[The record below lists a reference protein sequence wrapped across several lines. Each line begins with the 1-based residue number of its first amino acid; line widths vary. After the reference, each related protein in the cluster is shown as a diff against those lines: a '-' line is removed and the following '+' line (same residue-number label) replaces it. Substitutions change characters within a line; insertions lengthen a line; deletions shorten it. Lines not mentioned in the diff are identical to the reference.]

1 MCTLSRQT
9 SACVHS
15 NPMDGN
21 KKSPVWGGGIRK
33 LGQNN
38 NSKRRVFKVR
48 SASSLEAGVLG
59 EHTGCLPACAR
70 LPCLSSRAEHGHES
84 VGTLGGTEHRAA
96 VRGACHASHT
106 RLRPHAN

>member
-1 MCTLSRQT
+1 M
-9 SACVHS
+9 
-15 NPMDGN
+15 
-21 KKSPVWGGGIRK
+21 
-33 LGQNN
+33 GQNN

-70 LPCLSSRAEHGHES
+70 LPCLSSRAEHGHQS